1 MRPSVEP
8 DRNSFVVLELVQ
20 STRVTT
26 SLWLASRCVVS
37 TGVPEARM
45 SHRATWPENNPPAI
59 WVESLKLY
67 SRQRVWYGGN
77 SFCSGLFGCSGGNM
91 QSVVVPRRCP
101 MLQCADAKWFPSS
114 DQQMY
119 VQDRFSSSPR
129 ICCTYA
135 SLFSCFRRYRVI
147 SSSSRQQSISLGQ
160 PPSTCVM
167 PVCTNRLC
175 TVQTGV
181 FSIHLVL
188 CVPRSTGFCISYC
201 LASALLPTRVACTS
215 FSSWKLV
222 ACRISFRSHITM

>member
-37 TGVPEARM
+37 TGVPEARI
-45 SHRATWPENNPPAI
+45 SHSATWPENNPPAI

-77 SFCSGLFGCSGGNM
+77 SFCSGL
-91 QSVVVPRRCP
+91 
-101 MLQCADAKWFPSS
+101 
-114 DQQMY
+114 
-119 VQDRFSSSPR
+119 PR

-160 PPSTCVM
+160 PPSTWVM